1 MQLSPYSKLILIAI
15 IACLCGYL
23 LADKIN
29 PYLKFIELIGAIYA
43 ILGGVYLMMGS
54 DLPKVSK
61 YLSVFF
67 LISGVL
73 ILLSLILY

>member
-1 MQLSPYSKLILIAI
+1 MQKYHLKSILIAI

-29 PYLKFIELIGAIYA
+29 PYLKFIELIGAIYS
-43 ILGGVYLMMGS
+43 ISLGIYLMIGN

-67 LISGVL
+67 LISGIL
-73 ILLSLILY
+73 ILLSLIFY

>member
-1 MQLSPYSKLILIAI
+1 MQKYHLKSILIAI
-15 IACLCGYL
+15 IVCLCGYL

-29 PYLKFIELIGAIYA
+29 LYLKFIELIGAIYA
-43 ILGGVYLMMGS
+43 ISGGIYLMMGN

-67 LISGVL
+67 LISGVT
-73 ILLSLILY
+73 ILLSLVLY